1 MAGAD
6 LWHVGTA
13 VYLFILLAMLVVVV
27 RLQSQFGTAHGAL
40 ETAAVEK
47 REVLERPDPVHLIHC
62 LVAPKTGALV
72 EVHAIHRATPRH
84 QLHLQ
89 RAERTVTTMFLPCFF
104 LGTGPAS
111 QPRQA
116 WQQVPLPPAATRLS
130 AMWKR
135 ECRSR
140 ETSEVPLSADALTSA
155 AVAS

>member
-1 MAGAD
+1 MARAN

-13 VYLFILLAMLVVVV
+13 VHLFIFLTVLVVIIC
-27 RLQSQFGTAHGAL
+27 LQSQFGTAHGTF
-40 ETAAVEK
+40 EAATVEK
-47 REVLERPDPVHLIHC
+47 REVLERTDPVHLIHC
-62 LVAPKTGALV
+62 LVAPETGALV
-72 EVHAIHRATPRH
+72 EIHAIHRVEPRH

-89 RAERTVTTMFLPCFF
+89 RAEHTATTIFLRCFF

-135 ECRSR
+135 ECRSG
-140 ETSEVPLSADALTSA
+140 ETSEVRLVRLSADG
-155 AVAS
+155 